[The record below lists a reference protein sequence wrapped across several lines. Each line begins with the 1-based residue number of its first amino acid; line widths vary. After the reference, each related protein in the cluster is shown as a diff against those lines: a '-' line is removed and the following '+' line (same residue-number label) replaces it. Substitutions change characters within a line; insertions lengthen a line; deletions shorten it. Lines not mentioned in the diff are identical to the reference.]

1 MGRWKVTLLIG
12 FLILFSATLAS
23 AQFKFERPITLI
35 VPWAAG
41 GASDQ
46 TARVLAGEMEKTLS
60 QKIAVVNQPGGSGSI
75 GQKGVYDAKH
85 DGYTW
90 AGNADGSVVTYQT
103 LGLLDYPSHKDWL
116 HYYAIFTPIVITV
129 PADSKINSPT
139 ELAAEMKKRPGEVK
153 VASAGV
159 GAGGHAAAE
168 TFKKAT
174 GIEYKHVPYKGG
186 YPAVVATVQG
196 ECDAVMQ
203 LSMEVADML
212 RAKKLKALA
221 VMSKEPLVISGYG
234 EIPSVMKFIPNHLPL
249 GYLFGLQ
256 IPKGIP
262 EAAKTAIDAAFDKAC
277 QSESIK
283 RLADQKAC
291 KAVNIRGKEADEAI
305 ERIGSIVNWMF
316 QDIGQAKKSPAEFG
330 FKKP

>member
-1 MGRWKVTLLIG
+1 MERWKVTLLIG

-23 AQFKFERPITLI
+23 AQFKFERPITII

-46 TARVLAGEMEKTLS
+46 TARVLAGEMEKTLG
-60 QKIAVVNQPGGSGSI
+60 QKIAVMNQPGGSGSI

-129 PADSKINSPT
+129 PADSKINSPA

-196 ECDAVMQ
+196 ECEAVMQ

-221 VMSKEPLVISGYG
+221 VMSKEPLVISDYG

-262 EAAKTAIDAAFDKAC
+262 GAAKKAIDAAFDKAC
-277 QSESIK
+277 QSESVK

-291 KAVNIRGKEADEAI
+291 KAVNLRDKEADEAI

-316 QDIGQAKKSPAEFG
+316 QDIGMAKKSPAEFG

>member
-1 MGRWKVTLLIG
+1 MRSWKLCVVVGL
-12 FLILFSATLAS
+12 FVVFSATLAS
-23 AQFKFERPITLI
+23 AQFKFERPITII

-46 TARVLAGEMEKTLS
+46 TARVLAGEMEKTLG
-60 QKIAVVNQPGGSGSI
+60 QKIAVVNQPGGAGSI

-103 LGLLDYPSHKDWL
+103 LGLLDYPSHRDWL

-129 PADSKINSPT
+129 PADSKFNSVLD
-139 ELAAEMKKRPGEVK
+139 LAAEMKKRPGEVK

-168 TFKKAT
+168 TFRKAT
-174 GIEYKHVPYKGG
+174 GIEYKHIPYKGG

-196 ECDAVMQ
+196 ETDAVMQ
-203 LSMEVADML
+203 LSLEVADML

-221 VMSKEPLVISGYG
+221 VMSRDPLIISGYG
-234 EIPSVMKFIPNHLPL
+234 EIPPIMKFIPHHLPL
-249 GYLFGLQ
+249 AYLFGLQ

-262 EAAKTAIDAAFDKAC
+262 EAVKKTIDDAFDKAT
-277 QSESIK
+277 QSESLK
-283 RLADQKAC
+283 RLADEKAC
-291 KAVNIRGKEADEAI
+291 KAVNIRGKDAEDAI
-305 ERIGSIVNWMF
+305 ERIGSVVNWMF
-316 QDIGQAKKSPAEFG
+316 HDIGMAKKSPAEFG

>member
-1 MGRWKVTLLIG
+1 MGKWKIAVIFT
-12 FLILFSATLAS
+12 ILTVFSASLAF

-46 TARVLAGEMEKTLS
+46 TARVLAGEMEKTLG

-103 LGLLDYPSHKDWL
+103 LGLLEYPSHRDWH
-116 HYYAIFTPIVITV
+116 HYYAISTPIVICV
-129 PADSKINSPT
+129 PADSKINNPA
-139 ELAAEMKKRPGEVK
+139 ELAAEMKKRPGQVK

-168 TFKKAT
+168 VFRKAT
-174 GIEYKHVPYKGG
+174 GIEYKHIPYKGG

-196 ECDAVMQ
+196 EVDTVMQ
-203 LSMEVADML
+203 LSLEVADML

-221 VMSKEPLVISGYG
+221 VMSKEPLTISGYG
-234 EIPSVMKFIPNHLPL
+234 EIPSVMKFIPNHQPL

-256 IPKGIP
+256 IPRDIP
-262 EAAKTAIDAAFDKAC
+262 EPAKLAIDAAFDKAC
-277 QSESIK
+277 QSESLK

-291 KAVNIRGKEADEAI
+291 KAVDIRGKEADAAI
-305 ERIGSIVNWMF
+305 ESIGSIVNWMF
-316 QDIGQAKKSPAEFG
+316 SDIGQAKKSPADFG

>member
-1 MGRWKVTLLIG
+1 MRKCQLAFVLAVCVTLL
-12 FLILFSATLAS
+12 AS
-23 AQFKFERPITLI
+23 PALAQFKFERPITLI

-46 TARVLAGEMEKTLS
+46 TARVLAGEMEKTLG
-60 QKIAVVNQPGGSGSI
+60 QKIAVVNQPGGAGSI

-103 LGLLDYPSHKDWL
+103 LGLLEGPSHKDWL
-116 HYYAIFTPIVITV
+116 HYYAISTPIVITV
-129 PADSKINSPT
+129 PANSKLNTPND
-139 ELAAEMKKRPGEVK
+139 LVAEMKKRPGEVK

-168 TFKKAT
+168 VFRKAT
-174 GIEYKHVPYKGG
+174 GIEYKHIPYKGG

-196 ECDAVMQ
+196 ETDVVMQ
-203 LSMEVADML
+203 LSLEVADML

-221 VMSKEPLVISGYG
+221 VMSKDPLVISGYG
-234 EIPSVMKFIPNHLPL
+234 EIPSVMKFIPNHQPL

-256 IPKGIP
+256 IPRDIP
-262 EAAKTAIDAAFDKAC
+262 APVKATIDAAFDKAV
-277 QSESIK
+277 QSDSIK
-283 RLADQKAC
+283 RLADEKAC
-291 KAVNIRGKEADEAI
+291 KAVNIRGKAADDSI
-305 ERIGSIVNWMF
+305 EQIGSIVNWMF
-316 QDIGQAKKSPAEFG
+316 QDIGQAKKSPADFG

>member
-1 MGRWKVTLLIG
+1 MKKRLITSIIILT
-12 FLILFSATLAS
+12 FLFFGSFVF
-23 AQFKFERPITLI
+23 AQFKFERPITII

-46 TARVLAGEMEKTLS
+46 TARVLAAEMEKFLG
-60 QKIAVVNQPGGSGSI
+60 QKIGVVNQPGGSGSI
-75 GQKGVYDAKH
+75 GQKAVYDAKH

-103 LGLLDYPSHKDWL
+103 LGLLDYPSHRDWH

-129 PADSKINSPT
+129 PVDSKINSPID
-139 ELAAEMKKRPGEVK
+139 LVNEMKRRPGEVK

-168 TFKKAT
+168 TFRKAT
-174 GIEYKHVPYKGG
+174 GIEYKHIPYKGG

-196 ECDAVMQ
+196 ECDVVMQ
-203 LSMEVADML
+203 LSMEVVDML

-221 VMSKEPLVISGYG
+221 VMSKEPLVVSGYG
-234 EIPSVMKFIPNHLPL
+234 EIPPVMKFIPNHQPL

-262 EAAKTAIDAAFDKAC
+262 EIVKITIDEAFDKAC
-277 QSESIK
+277 QSESLK
-283 RLADQKAC
+283 RLADQKGC

-316 QDIGQAKKSPAEFG
+316 YDIGMAKKSPAEFG
-330 FKKP
+330 FKRL

>member
-1 MGRWKVTLLIG
+1 MGKRTTALVLLG
-12 FLILFSATLAS
+12 CLLLAAS
-23 AQFKFERPITLI
+23 PALGQFKFERPITLI

-46 TARVLAGEMEKTLS
+46 TARVLAGEMEKTLG

-75 GQKGVYDAKH
+75 GQKSVYDAKH

-103 LGLLDYPSHKDWL
+103 LGLLEYPSHKDWY
-116 HYYAIFTPIVITV
+116 HYYAIQTPIVITV
-129 PADSKINSPT
+129 PADSKITSPT
-139 ELAAEMKKRPGEVK
+139 ELVAEMKKRPGEVK

-168 TFKKAT
+168 VFRKAT

-196 ECDAVMQ
+196 ETDTVMQ

-221 VMSKEPLVISGYG
+221 VMSREPLTISGYG
-234 EIPSVMKFIPNHLPL
+234 EIPSVMKFIPNHQPL

-256 IPKGIP
+256 VPRKIPD
-262 EAAKTAIDAAFDKAC
+262 AVRAAIDAAFDKATE
-277 QSESIK
+277 SESIK
-283 RLADQKAC
+283 RLADQKAS
-291 KAVNIRGKEADEAI
+291 KAVNIRGQKADEAM
-305 ERIGSIVNWMF
+305 EQIGSIVNWMF
-316 QDIGQAKKSPAEFG
+316 HDIGQAKKSPAEFG

>member
-1 MGRWKVTLLIG
+1 MGRGKVTLLTV
-12 FLILFSATLAS
+12 FLIFFSATLAS
-23 AQFKFERPITLI
+23 AQFKFERPITII

-46 TARVLAGEMEKTLS
+46 TARVLAGEMEKTLG
-60 QKIAVVNQPGGSGSI
+60 QKIAVMNQPGGSGSI

-103 LGLLDYPSHKDWL
+103 LGLLDYPSHKDWH

-129 PADSKINSPT
+129 PADSKINT
-139 ELAAEMKKRPGEVK
+139 VLDLVAEMKKRPGEVK

-196 ECDAVMQ
+196 ECETVMQ

-234 EIPSVMKFIPNHLPL
+234 EIPPVMKFIPNHLPL

-256 IPKGIP
+256 IPRGIP
-262 EAAKTAIDAAFDKAC
+262 EAAKKAIDEAFDKAC

-291 KAVNIRGKEADEAI
+291 KAVNIRDKDADEAI

-316 QDIGQAKKSPAEFG
+316 QEIGMAKKSPAEFG

>member
-1 MGRWKVTLLIG
+1 MKKCLVLLAVAC
-12 FLILFSATLAS
+12 LIVSSASLAS

-46 TARVLAGEMEKTLS
+46 TARVLAGEMEKTLG

-90 AGNADGSVVTYQT
+90 AGNADGSVVTYQV
-103 LGLLDYPSHKDWL
+103 LGLLEYPSHRDWL
-116 HYYAIFTPIVITV
+116 HYYAISTPIVITV
-129 PADSKINSPT
+129 PADSKINTPND
-139 ELAAEMKKRPGEVK
+139 LVAEMKKRPGEVK

-168 TFKKAT
+168 VFRKAT
-174 GIEYKHVPYKGG
+174 GIEYKHIPYKGG

-196 ECDAVMQ
+196 EVDTVMQ
-203 LSMEVADML
+203 LSLEVADML

-221 VMSKEPLVISGYG
+221 VMAKDPLAISGYG
-234 EIPSVMKFIPNHLPL
+234 EIPPITKFIPNHPPL

-256 IPKGIP
+256 IPRDIP
-262 EAAKTAIDAAFDKAC
+262 AGVKSAIDAAFDKAV
-277 QSESIK
+277 QSESLK

-291 KAVNIRGKEADEAI
+291 KVVNIQGKEADESN

>member
-23 AQFKFERPITLI
+23 AQFKFERPITII

-46 TARVLAGEMEKTLS
+46 TARVLAGEMEKTLG

-129 PADSKINSPT
+129 PADSKINSV
-139 ELAAEMKKRPGEVK
+139 LDLVAEMKKRPGEVK

-196 ECDAVMQ
+196 ECEAVMQ

-221 VMSKEPLVISGYG
+221 VMSREPLVISGYG

-262 EAAKTAIDAAFDKAC
+262 EAAKKTIDEAFDKAS
-277 QSESIK
+277 QSESVK

-316 QDIGQAKKSPAEFG
+316 QDIGMAKKSPAEFG